1 MRVGA
6 KEIEMAL
13 PKAVQHQLEEA
24 DRLVATINGDKTGE
38 DSSETNPE
46 NQEKDLL
53 VNVERQ
59 DNPPENVTPPDNTVS
74 QETTPQGV
82 PEEKWSHKY
91 HTLKG
96 MYDAEVPRLHSQVRE
111 MQTQIQQLIADK
123 ATVEARVAEVPKVS
137 SLITDEDKEA
147 FGPDLID
154 LIDRATEAKVSTLR
168 DRESTLI
175 NEIKELKGQ
184 LGNVSERQVVSDK
197 DRFLAGLGQ
206 QVSDW
211 ESLNV
216 NPGFLEWLQQV
227 DPVYGLPRHAA
238 LNNAYDQLDV
248 ARVANIFNAYK
259 QTLPQKPVAK
269 NNQAELQ
276 RQVAPTRTRS
286 GTPPTSSESDQY
298 FTQGDIEQ
306 FYTDWRRGLYDD
318 AEAASMEKQIHAA
331 AAEGRIR

>member
-1 MRVGA
+1 
-6 KEIEMAL
+6 MAL

-24 DRLVATINGDKTGE
+24 DRLVATINGEKTGE

-59 DNPPENVTPPDNTVS
+59 DNPPENETPPDNTVS
-74 QETTPQGV
+74 QETKPQEV
-82 PEEKWSHKY
+82 PDEKWAHKY

-123 ATVEARVAEVPKVS
+123 AAAEAVKPVEVPKVD

-154 LIDRATEAKVSTLR
+154 LIDRATESKVSTLR
-168 DRESTLI
+168 SREAELI
-175 NEIKELKGQ
+175 AEIKELKGQ
-184 LGNVSERQVVSDK
+184 LGNVTERQVVSDK
-197 DRFLAGLGQ
+197 DRFLASLGQ

-211 ESLNV
+211 EAINV
-216 NPGFLEWLQQV
+216 DSGFINWLQEV
-227 DPVYGLPRHAA
+227 DPVYGIPKHVA
-238 LNNAYDQLDV
+238 LNNAYENLDV
-248 ARVANIFNAYK
+248 SRVATIFKAYK
-259 QTLPQKPVAK
+259 QTLAPAAPPAK
-269 NNQAELQ
+269 SNQQELQ

-286 GTPPTSSESDQY
+286 GTPPSSSESEQY
-298 FTQGDIEQ
+298 FTNQDIEQ